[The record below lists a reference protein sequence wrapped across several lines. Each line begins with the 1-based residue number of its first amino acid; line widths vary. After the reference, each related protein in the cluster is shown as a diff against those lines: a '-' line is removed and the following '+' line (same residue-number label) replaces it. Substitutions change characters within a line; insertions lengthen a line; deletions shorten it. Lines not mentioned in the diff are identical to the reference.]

1 MNRVLVPLAL
11 NTASFARARPDRVE
25 SLGGRTMGTSWSAR
39 LVLPVEV
46 PLDMARQHVQSALDQ
61 VVAEMS
67 HWEAASLLSRF
78 NNAVPG
84 EWRDLPPGFFHV
96 LAAALDIARLT
107 DGAYDPTIGPLVD
120 LWGFGPVAARIAPP
134 PADAI
139 AEVRECVGWNR
150 LTLDRDARRV
160 RQPGGCRLDL
170 SAIAK
175 GHGVDRASAALRGL
189 GIGDFLVEVGGELRG
204 EGLKPDGSPWWV
216 TLERPP
222 AATGAG
228 ETLIALHQL
237 SVATSG
243 DYRRYFES
251 GGRRYSH
258 SIDPRTGVPVT
269 NGVVSASVIH
279 NSCMMADVLST
290 AITILGAEA
299 GMALARAQNLAALVI
314 TADESGGVREHLSPA
329 LEAMLD

>member
-11 NTASFARARPDRVE
+11 NTASFARARPNAVE
-25 SLGGRTMGTSWSAR
+25 SLTGRTMGTSWSVR
-39 LVLPVEV
+39 LVMPAGAS
-46 PLDMARQHVQSALDQ
+46 LDAAGQQVQAALDE

-84 EWRDLPPGFFHV
+84 EWRDLPPGFCHV
-96 LAAALDIARLT
+96 LSAALDIASLT

-134 PADAI
+134 APDAI
-139 AEVRECVGWNR
+139 AQARQCVGWNR
-150 LTLDRDARRV
+150 LALDRDARRV

-175 GHGVDRASAALRGL
+175 GHGVDRAAAALRGL

-204 EGLKPDGSPWWV
+204 EGMKPDGSPWWV
-216 TLERPP
+216 ALERPP
-222 AATGAG
+222 GSTGAD

-258 SIDPRTGVPVT
+258 SIDPRTGVPVA

-279 NSCMMADVLST
+279 TSCMMADVFST

-299 GMALARAQNLAALVI
+299 GMALARAQDLAALVI
-314 TADESGGVREHLSPA
+314 TADEGGAVREHLSPA